1 MFVPPLLLV
10 FLDPFPIR
18 LLATFT
24 ALKLSSPMLA
34 TPRLPNPQM
43 PNLSYL
49 SASQQHW
56 QSAHLADHL
65 FVSSFTSSSLVL
77 SLTLEYPRPLLDSL
91 VHTGCTSCEGEL
103 VWHCG
108 FQCDPPEKSENSQF
122 GHTYFVIFILPPWS
136 KPRSYLSS
144 LYCSFLSSVA
154 IFL

>member
-1 MFVPPLLLV
+1 MFVSPLLLV

-18 LLATFT
+18 FLATFT

-56 QSAHLADHL
+56 QSSHLADHL

-77 SLTLEYPRPLLDSL
+77 SLTLEYPRPLLESL

-103 VWHCG
+103 VWHWG
-108 FQCDPPEKSENSQF
+108 FQCDPPENQKTVSLATPILLFSHYHPGPNP
-122 GHTYFVIFILPPWS
+122 GVIS
-136 KPRSYLSS
+136 GACTALSS
-144 LYCSFLSSVA
+144 LP
-154 IFL
+154 